1 MLIAALVATPLQIL
15 GDPGAVQA
23 QDETIAVSFRDMVYY
38 VHEDDNDGVNVVVEV
53 AEATDTGTTTLY
65 LKAVQTDHA
74 ARITSLGDSVQIT
87 QGETSGN
94 FVVSPENTTDADGDY
109 PLDLMFDTEH
119 ASWPDG
125 YAPANPLA
133 MARVVVIDDES
144 PNIQLGAF
152 SQSVFEGTST
162 VTADGNTPATWTVQL
177 TEEPGAGVEVTVT
190 IASSDPDAATVD
202 KTSIKFAA
210 TSNNV
215 DVFAWESEQT
225 VRVTG
230 VEDAGFTDHSVTFTH
245 SVSGGG
251 YDNVAT
257 RAVTVS
263 VTDDDTAALVVSPN
277 GVRMIEGTSAVYR
290 VRLNGPPSTKMDV
303 NLTNPDPA
311 RITLSTNRLVFTA
324 SGHDRWSRWRNLYIT
339 SHSDVDKVSDAVTI
353 NHVSDGRGG
362 FEDVSATLAIFIE
375 DDDKPGIRVST
386 TRNNDRRR
394 RKSNMA
400 GAAQYPTFG
409 HRHHQPRQH

>member
-1 MLIAALVATPLQIL
+1 MFKSWRKATAGSTAGRIGRRFHRVLSRVALPAVLIAALVATPLQIL
-15 GDPGAVQA
+15 GDPDAVQA

-74 ARITSLGDSVQIT
+74 GRITSLGESVEISQN
-87 QGETSGN
+87 ETSGE
-94 FVVSPENTTDADGDY
+94 FAVRPENTTDADGDY
-109 PLDLMFDTEH
+109 PLDLMFDTGH
-119 ASWPDG
+119 VNWPDG

-152 SQSVFEGTST
+152 SQTVFEGGTKIPN
-162 VTADGNTPATWTVQL
+162 ADGTEGTSDAEWTVQL

-190 IASSDPDAATVD
+190 IASSDPDAATVN
-202 KTSIKFAA
+202 KPSIKFAA
-210 TSNNV
+210 NAIND
-215 DVFAWESEQT
+215 DVFAWNSEQT

-230 VEDAGFTDHSVTFTH
+230 VEDAGFTDHTVTFTH

-290 VRLNGPPSTKMDV
+290 VRLNGPPSTRMGV
-303 NLTNPDPA
+303 NLTNPDTD

-324 SGHDRWSRWRNLYIT
+324 
-339 SHSDVDKVSDAVTI
+339 
-353 NHVSDGRGG
+353 RGG
-362 FEDVSATLAIFIE
+362 DRLGQMAQHLHHIAQRCRQGEQCC
-375 DDDKPGIRVST
+375 
-386 TRNNDRRR
+386 NDQSCQRRAR
-394 RKSNMA
+394 RL
-400 GAAQYPTFG
+400 
-409 HRHHQPRQH
+409 